1 MRGVDFSE
9 TSRFSGG
16 GGDNGGSFIS
26 LPTLRNFGIINHDL
40 SQSRGYLE
48 TSKVNPIRA
57 FLYRSSFD
65 SIGEIFEH
73 GVSWYRKQLEVVI

>member
-26 LPTLRNFGIINHDL
+26 LPTLRNLGIINHDL
-40 SQSRGYLE
+40 SERRGYLK
-48 TSKVNPIRA
+48 TSQ
-57 FLYRSSFD
+57 
-65 SIGEIFEH
+65 G
-73 GVSWYRKQLEVVI
+73 

>member
-26 LPTLRNFGIINHDL
+26 LPTLRNLGIINHDL
-40 SQSRGYLE
+40 SQFRGYLE
-48 TSKVNPIRA
+48 TSKVNPIKP
-57 FLYRSSFD
+57 FY
-65 SIGEIFEH
+65 IGLHLIQWGKCLNMQCPGIENNLR
-73 GVSWYRKQLEVVI
+73 W